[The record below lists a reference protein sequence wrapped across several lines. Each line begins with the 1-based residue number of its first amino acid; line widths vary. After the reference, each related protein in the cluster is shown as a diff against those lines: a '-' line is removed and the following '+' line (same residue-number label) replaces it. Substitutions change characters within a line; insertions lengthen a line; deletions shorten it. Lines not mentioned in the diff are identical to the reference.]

1 MNRMFARVRRISSWT
16 LVVSAAIASYA
27 LYFGYTTVQIHRGLG
42 TSAYDF
48 GLYDQG
54 VWLLSQGKVPF
65 VTLMGRNL
73 FGDHTSFIL
82 LPLVPLMW
90 VFTSTSLL
98 FVVQT
103 VVIASGAIP
112 IYAFARKHLESDAL
126 GCVFA
131 CTYLLYPA
139 VSWTNV
145 ENFHPDSFLGVLVAV
160 ALWAALSRKWRWYV
174 VAVLLALLVK
184 EDVVLVVA
192 PIGVWVALRRDVR
205 IGVATLI
212 GSIGA
217 ALFCFLFVIRNLTGT
232 AFRNS
237 WRIPFGGFGGLVK
250 TAFTSPRT
258 LLEYLTSDGRLTY
271 LLQMFAPTA
280 GLFVIAPSV
289 ALIGFVVMFSNIIS
303 TFYYQYQIQYHYSLV
318 VAPILVFG
326 NIYAVGRLGK
336 SARRKA
342 TVVVGVASIVSAFF
356 LAPLPLALNQ
366 IQKFPP
372 DSPSV
377 AAAHELFAQIPADAV
392 ISVFHPLSAQ
402 LARRERVY
410 VFPNPFQRA
419 LYGPDVFAAGDRLD
433 FADEIEFVMLPISLS
448 AESEQV
454 WRAEI
459 HDYLIV
465 TSNQW
470 WVLYRHR

>member
-1 MNRMFARVRRISSWT
+1 
-16 LVVSAAIASYA
+16 
-27 LYFGYTTVQIHRGLG
+27 LG

-54 VWLLSQGKVPF
+54 IWLLSQGKTPF

-90 VFTSTSLL
+90 VFSSTSLL

-112 IYAFARKHLESDAL
+112 VYAYARKQLESDAL
-126 GCVFA
+126 GCMFA
-131 CTYLLYPA
+131 CTYLLYPT

-145 ENFHPDSFLGVLVAV
+145 ENYHPDSFLGLFISV

-174 VAVLLALLVK
+174 FAVLLALLVK

-205 IGVATLI
+205 IGVATVVGAI
-212 GSIGA
+212 GT
-217 ALFCFLFVIRNLTGT
+217 ALFCFLVVIRDLTGT

-237 WRIPFGGFGGLVK
+237 WRIPFGGVGGFLK
-250 TAFTSPRT
+250 TAFTSPGT
-258 LLEYLTSDGRLTY
+258 LLRYLTSDGRVTY
-271 LLQMFAPTA
+271 LMQILLPT
-280 GLFVIAPSV
+280 GGIFFFAPSV
-289 ALIGFVVMFSNIIS
+289 ALIGSVVLLANIVS
-303 TFYYQYQIQYHYSLV
+303 TFYYQYQIEYHYSLV

-326 NIYAVGRLGK
+326 NVYAIGRLGK

-342 TVVVGVASIVSAFF
+342 ALVIGVASIVSALV
-356 LAPLPLALNQ
+356 LAPLPFARNQ
-366 IQKFPP
+366 LQKFPP
-372 DSPSV
+372 SSPAV
-377 AAAHELFAQIPADAV
+377 KAAHELFSEIPSNAV
-392 ISVFHPLSAQ
+392 ISVFHPLTAQ
-402 LARRERVY
+402 LARRDRIY
-410 VFPNPFQRA
+410 AFPNPFQRA

-433 FADEIEFVMLPISLS
+433 FADEIEYVMLPIALS
-448 AESEQV
+448 IESEKV

-459 HDYLIV
+459 HDYLV
-465 TSNQW
+465 VASNEW
-470 WVLYRHR
+470 WILYRHR

>member
-27 LYFGYTTVQIHRGLG
+27 LYFSYTTVQIHRGLG

-342 TVVVGVASIVSAFF
+342 TVIVGVASIVSAFF
-356 LAPLPLALNQ
+356 LAPLPLAHNQ

-454 WRAEI
+454 WRTEI

>member
-1 MNRMFARVRRISSWT
+1 MNRLSARVRHISSWT
-16 LVVSAAIASYA
+16 LVVCAAITAYA
-27 LYFGYTTVQIHRGLG
+27 LYFSFTTVQIHRGIG

-54 VWLLSQGKVPF
+54 IWLLSQGKTPF

-90 VFTSTSLL
+90 MFSSTSLL

-103 VVIASGAIP
+103 LAIASGAIP

-145 ENFHPDSFLGVLVAV
+145 ENFHPDSFLGVFIAA
-160 ALWAALSRKWRWYV
+160 ALWAALNRKWRWYV
-174 VAVLLALLVK
+174 GAILLALMVK

-205 IGVATLI
+205 IGVATVV
-212 GSIGA
+212 GSIAA
-217 ALFCFLFVIRNLTGT
+217 ALICFLLVIRNLTGT

-237 WRIPFGGFGGLVK
+237 WRIPFGGFGGLAK
-250 TAFTSPRT
+250 TALTSPRA

-271 LLQMFAPTA
+271 LLQMLSPTA
-280 GLFVIAPSV
+280 GLFFIAPSV
-289 ALIGFVVMFSNIIS
+289 ALIAFVVMFSNIVS

-318 VAPILVFG
+318 IAPILVFG
-326 NIYAVGRLGK
+326 NVYAIGRLGK

-342 TVVVGVASIVSAFF
+342 TLVVGLASIVSAFI
-356 LAPLPLALNQ
+356 LAPLPLAQNQ
-366 IQKFPP
+366 LQKFPP
-372 DSPSV
+372 GSPSV
-377 AAAHELFAQIPADAV
+377 VAAHDLFAQIPSDAV

-402 LARRERVY
+402 LARRERIY
-410 VFPNPFQRA
+410 VFPNPFQRS
-419 LYGPDVFAAGDRLD
+419 LYGPDIFATGDRLE
-433 FADEIEFVMLPISLS
+433 FADEIEYVMLPIALS

-459 HDYLIV
+459 QDYLV
-465 TSNQW
+465 VASNQW
-470 WVLYRHR
+470 WILYRHR

>member
-1 MNRMFARVRRISSWT
+1 MNRLSARVRRISSWT
-16 LVVSAAIASYA
+16 LVVVAAITAYTI
-27 LYFGYTTVQIHRGLG
+27 YFSFTTVQIHRGLG

-54 VWLLSQGKVPF
+54 IWLMSRGRNPF

-82 LPLVPLMW
+82 LLLVPLMW
-90 VFTSTSLL
+90 IFSSTSML
-98 FVVQT
+98 FVVQS
-103 VVIASGAIP
+103 VVIACGAIP
-112 IYAFARKHLESDAL
+112 IYAYARKRLESDAL

-131 CTYLLYPA
+131 CTYLIYPA

-145 ENFHPDSFLGVLVAV
+145 ENFHPDSFLGVLVA
-160 ALWAALSRKWRWYV
+160 AALLAAMSRRWRWYAIAV
-174 VAVLLALLVK
+174 VLALLVK

-205 IGVATLI
+205 IGLATVV
-212 GSIGA
+212 GAIGA
-217 ALFCFLFVIRNLTGT
+217 ALLCFLVVIRDLTGT

-237 WRIPFGGFGGLVK
+237 WRIPFGGLGGLLK
-250 TAFTSPRT
+250 TAFTSPVT
-258 LLEYLTSDGRLTY
+258 LLRYLTSDGRMTY
-271 LLQMFAPTA
+271 VMQMLAPT
-280 GLFVIAPSV
+280 GGMFFIAPSV
-289 ALIGFVVMFSNIIS
+289 ALVGFVVLLSNIVS

-318 VAPILVFG
+318 IAPILIFG
-326 NIYAVGRLGK
+326 NVYAIGRLSK
-336 SARRKA
+336 VARRKA
-342 TVVVGVASIVSAFF
+342 TSVVAVSALMGAFL
-356 LAPLPLALNQ
+356 LAPLPFARNQ

-372 DSPSV
+372 SSPAV
-377 AAAHELFAQIPADAV
+377 AAAHDLFAQIPHDAV

-419 LYGPDVFAAGDRLD
+419 LYGPDVFAAGDRLN
-433 FADEIEFVMLPISLS
+433 FADEIEYVMLPIALS
-448 AESEQV
+448 SESEQV

-459 HDYLIV
+459 PDYVIV
-465 TSNQW
+465 ASNEW
-470 WVLYRHR
+470 WILYRHR

>member
-1 MNRMFARVRRISSWT
+1 MNRLSARVRRISSWT
-16 LVVSAAIASYA
+16 LVVVAAITAYTI
-27 LYFGYTTVQIHRGLG
+27 YFSFTTVQIHRGLG

-54 VWLLSQGKVPF
+54 IWLMSRGRNPF

-82 LPLVPLMW
+82 LLLVPLMW
-90 VFTSTSLL
+90 IFSSTSML
-98 FVVQT
+98 FVVQS
-103 VVIASGAIP
+103 VVIACGAIP
-112 IYAFARKHLESDAL
+112 IYAYARKRLESDAL

-131 CTYLLYPA
+131 CTYLIYPA

-145 ENFHPDSFLGVLVAV
+145 ENFHPDSFLGVLVA
-160 ALWAALSRKWRWYV
+160 AALLAAMSRRWRWYAIAV
-174 VAVLLALLVK
+174 VLALLVK

-205 IGVATLI
+205 IGLATVV
-212 GSIGA
+212 GAIGA
-217 ALFCFLFVIRNLTGT
+217 ALLCFLVVIRDLTGT

-237 WRIPFGGFGGLVK
+237 WRIPFGGLGGLLK
-250 TAFTSPRT
+250 TAFTSPVT
-258 LLEYLTSDGRLTY
+258 LLRYLTSDGRMTY
-271 LLQMFAPTA
+271 VMQMLAPT
-280 GLFVIAPSV
+280 GGMFFIAPSV
-289 ALIGFVVMFSNIIS
+289 ALVGFVVLLSNIVS

-318 VAPILVFG
+318 IAPILIFG
-326 NIYAVGRLGK
+326 NVYAIGRLSK
-336 SARRKA
+336 VARRKA
-342 TVVVGVASIVSAFF
+342 TSVVAVSALMGAFL
-356 LAPLPLALNQ
+356 LAPLPFARNQ

-372 DSPSV
+372 SSPAV
-377 AAAHELFAQIPADAV
+377 AAAHDLFAQIPHDAV

-419 LYGPDVFAAGDRLD
+419 LYGPDVFAAGDRLN
-433 FADEIEFVMLPISLS
+433 FADEIEYVMLPIALS
-448 AESEQV
+448 SESEQV

-459 HDYLIV
+459 PDYVIV
-465 TSNQW
+465 ASNDW
-470 WVLYRHR
+470 WILYRHR

>member
-1 MNRMFARVRRISSWT
+1 MNRLFLRVRRISSWT
-16 LVVSAAIASYA
+16 LVVCAAITAYA
-27 LYFGYTTVQIHRGLG
+27 LYFSFTTVQIHRGIG

-54 VWLLSQGKVPF
+54 IWLLSQGKTPF

-90 VFTSTSLL
+90 MFSSTSLL

-103 VVIASGAIP
+103 LAIASGAIP

-145 ENFHPDSFLGVLVAV
+145 ENFHPDSFLGVFIAT
-160 ALWAALSRKWRWYV
+160 ALWAALNRKWRWYV
-174 VAVLLALLVK
+174 GAVLLALMVK

-205 IGVATLI
+205 IGVATVI

-217 ALFCFLFVIRNLTGT
+217 ALICFLLVIRNLTGT

-250 TAFTSPRT
+250 TALTSPRA
-258 LLEYLTSDGRLTY
+258 LLQHLTSDGRLTY
-271 LLQMFAPTA
+271 LLQMLSPTA
-280 GLFVIAPSV
+280 GMLFIAPSV
-289 ALIGFVVMFSNIIS
+289 ALIAFVVMFSNIVS

-318 VAPILVFG
+318 IAPILVFG
-326 NIYAVGRLGK
+326 NVYAIGRLGK

-342 TVVVGVASIVSAFF
+342 TLVVGLASIVSAFI
-356 LAPLPLALNQ
+356 LAPLPLAQNQ
-366 IQKFPP
+366 LQKFPP
-372 DSPSV
+372 GSPSV
-377 AAAHELFAQIPADAV
+377 VAAHDLFAQIPSDAV

-402 LARRERVY
+402 LARRERIY
-410 VFPNPFQRA
+410 VFPNPFQRS
-419 LYGPDVFAAGDRLD
+419 LYGPDIFATGDRLE
-433 FADEIEFVMLPISLS
+433 FADEIEYVMLPIALS

-459 HDYLIV
+459 QDYLV
-465 TSNQW
+465 VASNQW
-470 WVLYRHR
+470 WILYRHR

>member
-1 MNRMFARVRRISSWT
+1 MNRLFARVRRISSWT
-16 LVVSAAIASYA
+16 LVVCAAIFTYA
-27 LYFGYTTVQIHRGLG
+27 LYFSFTTVQIHRGIG

-54 VWLLSQGKVPF
+54 IWLLSQGKTPF

-90 VFTSTSLL
+90 MFSSTSLL

-103 VVIASGAIP
+103 LAIASGAIP

-145 ENFHPDSFLGVLVAV
+145 ENFHPDSFLGVFIAA
-160 ALWAALSRKWRWYV
+160 ALWAALNRKWRWYV
-174 VAVLLALLVK
+174 GAILLALLVK

-205 IGVATLI
+205 IGVATVV
-212 GSIGA
+212 GSIAA
-217 ALFCFLFVIRNLTGT
+217 ALICFLLVIRTLTGT

-250 TAFTSPRT
+250 TALTSPRA
-258 LLEYLTSDGRLTY
+258 LLQHLTSDGRLTY
-271 LLQMFAPTA
+271 LLQMLSPTA
-280 GLFVIAPSV
+280 GLFFIAPSV
-289 ALIGFVVMFSNIIS
+289 ALIGFGVMFSNIVS

-318 VAPILVFG
+318 IAPILVFG
-326 NIYAVGRLGK
+326 NVYAIGRLSE

-342 TVVVGVASIVSAFF
+342 TAIVGLASIVSAFF
-356 LAPLPLALNQ
+356 LAPLPLAQNQ
-366 IQKFPP
+366 LQKFPP
-372 DSPSV
+372 GSPSV
-377 AAAHELFAQIPADAV
+377 VAAHDLFAQIPADAV

-402 LARRERVY
+402 LARRERIY

-419 LYGPDVFAAGDRLD
+419 LYGPDVFATGDRLD
-433 FADEIEFVMLPISLS
+433 FADEIEYVMLPIALS

-459 HDYLIV
+459 QDYLV
-465 TSNQW
+465 VASNQW
-470 WVLYRHR
+470 WILYRHR

>member
-1 MNRMFARVRRISSWT
+1 MNRLFLRVRRISSWT
-16 LVVSAAIASYA
+16 LVVCAAITAYA
-27 LYFGYTTVQIHRGLG
+27 LYFSFTTVQIHRGIG

-54 VWLLSQGKVPF
+54 IWLLSQGKTPF

-90 VFTSTSLL
+90 MFSSTSLL

-103 VVIASGAIP
+103 LAIASGAIP

-145 ENFHPDSFLGVLVAV
+145 ENFHPDSFLGVFIAT
-160 ALWAALSRKWRWYV
+160 ALWAAFNRKWRWYV
-174 VAVLLALLVK
+174 GAVLLALMVK

-205 IGVATLI
+205 IGVATVI

-217 ALFCFLFVIRNLTGT
+217 ALICFLLVIRNLTGT

-250 TAFTSPRT
+250 TALTSPRA
-258 LLEYLTSDGRLTY
+258 LLQHLTSDGRLTY
-271 LLQMFAPTA
+271 LLQMLSPTA
-280 GLFVIAPSV
+280 GMLFIAPSV
-289 ALIGFVVMFSNIIS
+289 ALIAFVVMFSNIVS

-318 VAPILVFG
+318 IAPILVFG
-326 NIYAVGRLGK
+326 NVYAIGRLGK

-342 TVVVGVASIVSAFF
+342 TLVVGLASIVSAFI
-356 LAPLPLALNQ
+356 LAPLPLAQNQ
-366 IQKFPP
+366 LQKFPP
-372 DSPSV
+372 GSPSV
-377 AAAHELFAQIPADAV
+377 VAAHDLFAQIPSDAV

-402 LARRERVY
+402 LARRERIY
-410 VFPNPFQRA
+410 VFPNPFQRS
-419 LYGPDVFAAGDRLD
+419 LYGPDIFATGDRLE
-433 FADEIEFVMLPISLS
+433 FADEIEYVMLPIALS

-459 HDYLIV
+459 QDYLV
-465 TSNQW
+465 VASNQW
-470 WVLYRHR
+470 WILYRHR

>member
-1 MNRMFARVRRISSWT
+1 MNRLSAGVRRISSWT
-16 LVVSAAIASYA
+16 LVVCVVIVAYASY
-27 LYFGYTTVQIHRGLG
+27 FSYTTVQIHRGIG

-54 VWLLSQGKVPF
+54 IWLLSRGQTPF

-82 LPLVPLMW
+82 LLLVPLMW
-90 VFTSTSLL
+90 VFSSTSLL
-98 FVVQT
+98 FVVQS

-112 IYAFARKHLESDAL
+112 VYAFARKQLESDAL

-145 ENFHPDSFLGVLVAV
+145 ENFHPDSFLGLFIAV
-160 ALWAALSRKWRWYV
+160 ALWAALNRKWRWYIG
-174 VAVLLALLVK
+174 AVLLALLVK
-184 EDVVLVVA
+184 EDVLLVVA

-205 IGVATLI
+205 IGVATVI

-217 ALFCFLFVIRNLTGT
+217 ALFCFLVVIRGLTGT

-237 WRIPFGGFGGLVK
+237 WRIPFGGVDGLVR
-250 TAFTSPRT
+250 TAFTSPIT
-258 LLEYLTSDGRLTY
+258 LLRYLTSDGRLTY
-271 LLQMFAPTA
+271 LMQMLLPT
-280 GLFVIAPSV
+280 GGMFFIAPSV
-289 ALIGFVVMFSNIIS
+289 ALAGFVVLFSNIVS
-303 TFYYQYQIQYHYSLV
+303 TFYYQYQIHYHYSLV

-326 NIYAVGRLGK
+326 NVYAIGRLSK

-342 TVVVGVASIVSAFF
+342 TLVVGVASIISALL
-356 LAPLPLALNQ
+356 LAPLPFAHNQ

-372 DSPSV
+372 SSPAV
-377 AAAHELFAQIPADAV
+377 AAAHELFSQIPPDAV

-402 LARRERVY
+402 LARRNRIY

-419 LYGPDVFAAGDRLD
+419 LYGPDVFAAGDRLV
-433 FADEIEFVMLPISLS
+433 FADEIEYVMLPIALS
-448 AESEQV
+448 MESEQV

-459 HDYLIV
+459 HDYV
-465 TSNQW
+465 VVASNEW
-470 WVLYRHR
+470 WILYRHR

>member
-1 MNRMFARVRRISSWT
+1 MNRLSARVRRISSWT
-16 LVVSAAIASYA
+16 LVVVAAITAYTI
-27 LYFGYTTVQIHRGLG
+27 YFSFTTVQIHRGLG

-54 VWLLSQGKVPF
+54 IWLMSRGRNPF

-82 LPLVPLMW
+82 LLLVPLMW
-90 VFTSTSLL
+90 IFSSTSML
-98 FVVQT
+98 FVVQS
-103 VVIASGAIP
+103 VVIACGAIP
-112 IYAFARKHLESDAL
+112 IYAYARKRLESDAL

-131 CTYLLYPA
+131 CTYLIYPA

-145 ENFHPDSFLGVLVAV
+145 ENFHPDSFLGVLVA
-160 ALWAALSRKWRWYV
+160 AALLAAMSRRWRWYAIAV
-174 VAVLLALLVK
+174 VLALLVK

-205 IGVATLI
+205 IGLATVV
-212 GSIGA
+212 GAIGA
-217 ALFCFLFVIRNLTGT
+217 ALLCFLVVIRDLTGT

-237 WRIPFGGFGGLVK
+237 WRIPFGGLGGLLK
-250 TAFTSPRT
+250 TAFTSPVT
-258 LLEYLTSDGRLTY
+258 LLRYLTSDGRMTY
-271 LLQMFAPTA
+271 VMQMLAPT
-280 GLFVIAPSV
+280 GGMFFIAPSV
-289 ALIGFVVMFSNIIS
+289 ALVGFVVLLSNIVS

-318 VAPILVFG
+318 IAPILIFG
-326 NIYAVGRLGK
+326 NVYAIGRLSK
-336 SARRKA
+336 VARRRA
-342 TVVVGVASIVSAFF
+342 TSVVAVSALMGAFL
-356 LAPLPLALNQ
+356 LAPLPFARNQ

-372 DSPSV
+372 SSPAV
-377 AAAHELFAQIPADAV
+377 AAAHDLFAQIPHDAV

-419 LYGPDVFAAGDRLD
+419 LYGPDVFAAGDRLN
-433 FADEIEFVMLPISLS
+433 FADEIEYVMLPIALS
-448 AESEQV
+448 SESEQV

-459 HDYLIV
+459 PDYVIV
-465 TSNQW
+465 ASNEW
-470 WVLYRHR
+470 WILYRHR

>member
-1 MNRMFARVRRISSWT
+1 MNRLFARVRRISSWT
-16 LVVSAAIASYA
+16 LVVCAAIFTYA
-27 LYFGYTTVQIHRGLG
+27 LYFSFTTVQIHRGIG

-54 VWLLSQGKVPF
+54 IWLLSQGKTPF

-90 VFTSTSLL
+90 MFSSTSLL

-103 VVIASGAIP
+103 LAIASGAIP

-145 ENFHPDSFLGVLVAV
+145 ENFHPDSFLGVFIAT
-160 ALWAALSRKWRWYV
+160 ALWAALHRKWRWYV
-174 VAVLLALLVK
+174 GAVLLALMVK

-205 IGVATLI
+205 IGVATVI

-217 ALFCFLFVIRNLTGT
+217 ALICFFLVIRNLTGT

-250 TAFTSPRT
+250 TALTSPRA
-258 LLEYLTSDGRLTY
+258 LLQHLTSDGRLTY
-271 LLQMFAPTA
+271 LLQMLSPTA
-280 GLFVIAPSV
+280 GLFFIAPSV
-289 ALIGFVVMFSNIIS
+289 ALIAFVVMFSNIVS

-318 VAPILVFG
+318 IAPILVFG
-326 NIYAVGRLGK
+326 NVYAIGRLGE

-342 TVVVGVASIVSAFF
+342 TLVVGLASIVSAFI
-356 LAPLPLALNQ
+356 LAPLPLAQNQ
-366 IQKFPP
+366 LQKFPP
-372 DSPSV
+372 GSPSV
-377 AAAHELFAQIPADAV
+377 VAAHDLFAQIPSDAV

-402 LARRERVY
+402 LARRERIY
-410 VFPNPFQRA
+410 VFPNPFQRS
-419 LYGPDVFAAGDRLD
+419 LYGPDIFATGDRLE
-433 FADEIEFVMLPISLS
+433 FADEIEYVMLPIALS

-459 HDYLIV
+459 QDYLV
-465 TSNQW
+465 VASNQW
-470 WVLYRHR
+470 WILYRHR

>member
-1 MNRMFARVRRISSWT
+1 MNRLSARVRRMSSWT
-16 LVVSAAIASYA
+16 LVVAAAITAYA
-27 LYFGYTTVQIHRGLG
+27 CYFSFTTVQIHRGLG

-54 VWLLSQGKVPF
+54 IWLLSEGKTPF

-82 LPLVPLMW
+82 LLLVPLMW
-90 VFTSTSLL
+90 IFSSTSML
-98 FVVQT
+98 FVVQS
-103 VVIASGAIP
+103 VVIACGAIP
-112 IYAFARKHLESDAL
+112 IYAYARKRLESDAL

-145 ENFHPDSFLGVLVAV
+145 ENFHPDSFLGLFIAV
-160 ALWAALSRKWRWYV
+160 ALWAALIRKWRWYV
-174 VAVLLALLVK
+174 VAVVLALLVK

-205 IGVATLI
+205 IGIATVV
-212 GSIGA
+212 GAIGA
-217 ALFCFLFVIRNLTGT
+217 ALLFFLVVIRDLTGT

-237 WRIPFGGFGGLVK
+237 WRIPFGGVGGLLK
-250 TAFTSPRT
+250 TALTAPLT
-258 LLEYLTSDGRLTY
+258 LLRYLTSDGRMTY
-271 LLQMFAPTA
+271 LMQMLLPT
-280 GLFVIAPSV
+280 GGMFFIAPSV
-289 ALIGFVVMFSNIIS
+289 ALVGFTVLLSNIVS

-318 VAPILVFG
+318 VAPILIFG
-326 NIYAVGRLGK
+326 NVYAIGRLSK
-336 SARRKA
+336 PARRRA
-342 TVVVGVASIVSAFF
+342 TSVVAACALVGALL
-356 LAPLPLALNQ
+356 LAPLPFARNQ

-372 DSPSV
+372 SNSSV
-377 AAAHELFAQIPADAV
+377 AAAHRLFAQIPSEAV

-410 VFPNPFQRA
+410 VFPNPFRRA

-433 FADEIEFVMLPISLS
+433 FADEIEYVMLPIALTR
-448 AESEQV
+448 ESEEV
-454 WRAEI
+454 WRSEI
-459 HDYLIV
+459 HDYVLV
-465 TSNQW
+465 DSNEW
-470 WVLYRHR
+470 WILYRHR